1 MSIERLN
8 KAATAAGFAMAT
20 PDDDATVDVRAPEP
34 TDEPASRALV
44 LTSSASQRPS
54 SAQSQSRLSDWVR
67 GYLPGMGWRA
77 PA

>member
-20 PDDDATVDVRAPEP
+20 PDDDVAVEVRAPESAH
-34 TDEPASRALV
+34 EPASRAV
-44 LTSSASQRPS
+44 VVSSGPERQGTTAEAMTSLTG
-54 SAQSQSRLSDWVR
+54 WFK

-77 PA
+77 HA